1 MLSEELVSREC
12 EEYREEEIERNTER
26 ELERVELSR
35 EDFLLLLVLLFVLFL
50 SLINTNQ

>member
-1 MLSEELVSREC
+1 VK
-12 EEYREEEIERNTER
+12 NAKKKKTQKG

-35 EDFLLLLVLLFVLFL
+35 EVFLLLFVLLFVLLL